1 LFLFFRWE
9 QPYTFSDV
17 FWTHNDRADDGT
29 DISDVG
35 NNEGDSISSD
45 NDLSFN
51 LDDVLIL
58 FEIH

>member
-1 LFLFFRWE
+1 MFFE
-9 QPYTFSDV
+9 LTM
-17 FWTHNDRADDGT
+17 TADDGT